1 MKDIKDL
8 IITKQEN
15 LSPKMVEDIKKYM
28 IKEQKRLYSEVK
40 INERDKRESS
50 KN

>member
-1 MKDIKDL
+1 MKEFKDL
-8 IITKQEN
+8 IISKQEN

-40 INERDKRESS
+40 INENDRKSS
-50 KN
+50 ED